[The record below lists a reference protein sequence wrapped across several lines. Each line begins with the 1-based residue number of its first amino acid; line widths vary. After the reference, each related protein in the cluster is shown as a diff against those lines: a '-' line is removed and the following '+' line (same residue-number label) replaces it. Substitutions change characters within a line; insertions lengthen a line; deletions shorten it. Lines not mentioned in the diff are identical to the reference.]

1 MDETPQ
7 QVRDKIDHYR
17 QLANALT
24 DQRAKDAIEDMIAEL
39 DRRLQQLE
47 NDDLNDA
54 AISTLRR

>member
-39 DRRLQQLE
+39 DRRLQELE
-47 NDDLNDA
+47 NDD
-54 AISTLRR
+54 S